1 MKRLGQILIVILCI
15 LPLHS
20 AWAQEQNYSETDLSQ
35 IKIDQLSDD
44 QVQQII
50 GKAEQSGMTMEQME
64 QMARARGMS
73 QIEIDKLR
81 TRAENL
87 QNKRGSKTDSDKFRD
102 RTRNYNSSDEP
113 TSKNDSLLR
122 PVNVKKDEKL
132 DKEKEKED
140 IFGEVLEEI
149 ELPEDKIFGHSL
161 FKNNKLTFEPF
172 LNMPTPAN
180 YQLGPGD
187 EVIID
192 VWGASQA
199 TYEQKIN
206 PEGYVFIPN
215 LGPVYLSGLTIDEAT
230 GKLRKELGKIYGGL
244 RGGGNTQMKVSIG
257 DVRSIKINIVGEA
270 TMPGTYTLPSLATV
284 FNALYAAG
292 GPSLTGTLRHIKLI
306 RDNKTIADI
315 DFYDYLLRG
324 EQKDNL
330 RLRDQD
336 VIYIMPYENRVD
348 LKGQVKREFMYD
360 MKDGETLKDLI
371 DFSGG
376 YSSGAYSERMKVFRK
391 TGKENR
397 VLDVSKLQIDT
408 FKLFNGDEIQ
418 VDSILERYENRVEV
432 KGAVYR
438 AGIFAVNEGLTLKQL
453 IEKADGLRGDAFKN
467 RVSIYRTREDYT
479 MEVIPVDLNQLY
491 TANTDIEL
499 KREDLVVIP
508 SIFDLKEEYFVEI
521 EGEVRRPGQYLFVD
535 QTSVEDL
542 VLQAGGFMESASTA
556 RLEVARRVKNSAA
569 ETASNQIA
577 EIYQFQITKD
587 LKLTEAASKFVLQ
600 PFDKVFIRR
609 SPGYE
614 VQSIV
619 TIEGEVAFPGKYT
632 IANKG
637 ERISDF
643 IQRAGGIT
651 PDAYAKGARLVR
663 KLPVDEQMR
672 KKALQ
677 KLKSQMRDSMKIEFE
692 EDQESAIGIMLDEIL
707 KQPKSNYDLL
717 VEDGDV
723 IKVPKLLQTVR
734 LSGEVLSP
742 VLVRYDK
749 SYGFRGYV
757 SRAGGFAPNAKKGK
771 SYVIYANGTIDRTR
785 KVFFINSYPKIE
797 PGAEIVV
804 PKKAERRG
812 LSAGEAVGLG
822 SAISSM
828 ALIIVTI
835 INSTK

>member
-1 MKRLGQILIVILCI
+1 MKRLGQIILVILFI
-15 LPLHS
+15 LPVHS
-20 AWAQEQNYSETDLSQ
+20 TWAQEQNYSETDLSQ
-35 IKIDQLSDD
+35 IKVDQLSDD

-50 GKAEQSGMTMEQME
+50 GKAEQSGLTLEQME
-64 QMARARGMS
+64 QMAKARGMS

-81 TRAENL
+81 TRAESL
-87 QNKRGSKTDSDKFRD
+87 QNKRGGRSDSEKFRD
-102 RTRNYNSSDEP
+102 RTRKYSGSDEQI
-113 TSKNDSLLR
+113 SRKDSLLR
-122 PVNVKKDEKL
+122 PVDVKEGKRNQETS
-132 DKEKEKED
+132 D
-140 IFGEVLEEI
+140 IFGEVLEQKER
-149 ELPEDKIFGHSL
+149 PEDKIFGHSL
-161 FKNNKLTFEPF
+161 FKNHKLTFEPF

-215 LGPVYLSGLTIDEAT
+215 LGPVYLSGMTIDEAS

-244 RGGGNTQMKVSIG
+244 RAGGNTQMKVSIG
-257 DVRSIKINIVGEA
+257 DVRSIKVNIVGET

-292 GPSLTGTLRHIKLI
+292 GPSLTGTLRHIKLV

-324 EQKDNL
+324 EQKNNI

-336 VIYIMPYENRVD
+336 VIYIMPYESRVE

-360 MKDGETLKDLI
+360 MRKGETLKDLI

-376 YSSGAYSERMKVFRK
+376 YTSGAYSERMKVYRK

-397 VLDVSKLQIDT
+397 VLDVSKQQMDT
-408 FKLFNGDEIQ
+408 FKLANGDEIQ
-418 VDSILERYENRVEV
+418 VDSILKRFENRVEV

-491 TANTDIEL
+491 TSNSDVEL

-508 SIFDLKEEYFVEI
+508 SIFDLKEEFFVDI
-521 EGEVRRPGQYLFVD
+521 EGEVRRPGQFLFVD
-535 QTSVEDL
+535 QTTVEDL
-542 VLQAGGFMESASTA
+542 VLQAGGFLESASTA
-556 RLEVARRVKNSAA
+556 RLEVARRIRNSAA

-577 EIYQFQITKD
+577 EIYQFQISKD

-619 TIEGEVAFPGKYT
+619 TIEGEVSFPGKYT
-632 IANKG
+632 IANKS

-643 IQRAGGIT
+643 IQRAGGLT

-672 KKALQ
+672 RKALQ
-677 KLKSQMRDSMKIEFE
+677 KLRSQMRDSMRIVFE
-692 EDQESAIGIMLDEIL
+692 EDQESAIGILLDQIL
-707 KQPKSNYDLL
+707 QQPKSKYDLL
-717 VEDGDV
+717 LEDGDI

-742 VLVRYDK
+742 VMVRYDD
-749 SYGFRGYV
+749 SFGFKGYV
-757 SRAGGFAPNAKKGK
+757 SRAGGFAPNAKKSK

-785 KVFFINSYPKIE
+785 KIFFINSYPKVE

-804 PKKAERRG
+804 PRKPERKG
-812 LSAGEAVGLG
+812 LTAGEAVGLG